1 MNTRYIKVF
10 LRIALAIG
18 FLSAVADR
26 FGLWGAEVSAWGN
39 WNGFVEYTQLINP
52 WFPHQIIGVVA
63 LAATSFEVLFALCLL
78 VGFKT
83 KFFAQLSGVLLLLF
97 GLAMAFSTGIKGSLD
112 YSVFTA
118 SAAAFA
124 LSALDSKY
132 LELDGL
138 FGTQAK
144 S

>member
-10 LRIALAIG
+10 LRVALATG

-39 WNGFVEYTQLINP
+39 WNSFVEYTQLINP
-52 WFPHQIIGVVA
+52 WVPNQIIGVVA

-97 GLAMAFSTGIKGSLD
+97 GLAMTFSTGIKGTLD

-124 LSALDSKY
+124 LGSMDTKL
-132 LELDGL
+132 LESEG
-138 FGTQAK
+138 
-144 S
+144 

>member
-1 MNTRYIKVF
+1 MNMRYIKIF
-10 LRIALAIG
+10 LRVALATS

-39 WNGFVEYTQLINP
+39 WNSFMEYTQLINP
-52 WFPHQIIGVVA
+52 WFPKQIIGIVA

-78 VGFKT
+78 IGFKT
-83 KFFAQLSGVLLLLF
+83 RLFGQLSGYLLLLF
-97 GLAMAFSTGIKGSLD
+97 GLAMAFSSGIKGPLD

-124 LSALDSKY
+124 LSALDGTY

-138 FGTQAK
+138 LGPKAE